1 MTEKAISFNKK
12 IKNIKTINISKIL
25 SKDDEVY
32 DEIEKNEKKLQN
44 LKHKINSFKKGS
56 IKEFVY
62 TNRKV
67 PYIWRIKRNYD
78 NLILGLFLED
88 NNFMKYI
95 GKGAES
101 TNRTIKNNIKNR
113 PKTAFTKR
121 KNLTN
126 TNFQMDK
133 IININNKKN
142 IHKIDKL
149 SSIRSVSRSNTTNL
163 DSINSSKI
171 SKVNNKCKIKLKK
184 IISSED
190 ETEIIFDKLK
200 EKYSIK
206 NKFEELFSSYNADE
220 MTMQLNSNISKNN
233 DEKIYAIKSKIEREK
248 LIKIKKIQ
256 RNIYNNLLLKDK
268 NKTKINSNQPL
279 FKKYKLISNK
289 QIHIDKLKQENK
301 KENNKENKKENK
313 KEIIKNYINDSKIFN
328 LLKSINF
335 YGPYFS
341 YCPTCHDNNINFYK
355 NLDKNEC
362 LNLLNHIK
370 LERSKNLDIED
381 SELKEESKRRGKS
394 SNK

>member
-1 MTEKAISFNKK
+1 MTSKTISFNKK
-12 IKNIKTINISKIL
+12 IKNIKTININKIL
-25 SKDDEVY
+25 SKEDEVY
-32 DEIEKNEKKLQN
+32 DEVEQNQKKLQN
-44 LKHKINSFKKGS
+44 LKSKINTFKKGS

-67 PYIWRIKRNYD
+67 PFIWRIKKNYES
-78 NLILGLFLED
+78 LILGLLLED

-95 GKGAES
+95 GKGPETTS
-101 TNRTIKNNIKNR
+101 RTLKGNSKAR

-126 TNFQMDK
+126 TNFQIDK
-133 IININNKKN
+133 KININNKK
-142 IHKIDKL
+142 ITHKIDRL

-171 SKVNNKCKIKLKK
+171 SKGKCKIKLRK
-184 IISSED
+184 IISPEE

-200 EKYSIK
+200 EKYSITK
-206 NKFEELFSSYNADE
+206 KFEELFSSYNSDE
-220 MTMQLNSNISKNN
+220 MTMQLNSNTSKIS
-233 DEKIYAIKSKIEREK
+233 DEKIYSIKSNIEKEK

-256 RNIYNNLLLKDK
+256 RNIYNNLFKDK
-268 NKTKINSNQPL
+268 NKNKNNDNKPL
-279 FKKYKLISNK
+279 IKKYKLISNTQK
-289 QIHIDKLKQENK
+289 HIDKLKQENK
-301 KENNKENKKENK
+301 KE
-313 KEIIKNYINDSKIFN
+313 IIKNDINDSKIFS

-370 LERSKNLDIED
+370 LERSKKLDIED
-381 SELKEESKRRGKS
+381 SEIKEESKRRGKS
-394 SNK
+394 FNK

>member
-1 MTEKAISFNKK
+1 MTSKTISFNKK
-12 IKNIKTINISKIL
+12 IKNIKTININKIL
-25 SKDDEVY
+25 SKEDEVY
-32 DEIEKNEKKLQN
+32 DEVEQNQKKLQN
-44 LKHKINSFKKGS
+44 LKSKINTFKKGS

-67 PYIWRIKRNYD
+67 PFIWRIKKNYE
-78 NLILGLFLED
+78 NLILGLLLED

-95 GKGAES
+95 GKGPATTS
-101 TNRTIKNNIKNR
+101 RTIKGNSKAR

-126 TNFQMDK
+126 NNFHIDK
-133 IININNKKN
+133 KININNKK
-142 IHKIDKL
+142 ITHKIDRL

-171 SKVNNKCKIKLKK
+171 SKAKSKCKIKLKK
-184 IISSED
+184 IISPEE

-200 EKYSIK
+200 EKYSITK
-206 NKFEELFSSYNADE
+206 KFEELFSSYNSDE
-220 MTMQLNSNISKNN
+220 MTMQLNSNTSKIS
-233 DEKIYAIKSKIEREK
+233 DEKIYSIKSNIEKEK

-256 RNIYNNLLLKDK
+256 RNIYNNLFKDK
-268 NKTKINSNQPL
+268 NKNKNNDNKPL
-279 FKKYKLISNK
+279 IKKYKLISNTQK
-289 QIHIDKLKQENK
+289 NIDKLKQENK
-301 KENNKENKKENK
+301 KE
-313 KEIIKNYINDSKIFN
+313 IIKNNINDSKIFS

-370 LERSKNLDIED
+370 LERSKKLDIED
-381 SELKEESKRRGKS
+381 SEIKEESKRRGKS
-394 SNK
+394 FNK

>member
-1 MTEKAISFNKK
+1 M
-12 IKNIKTINISKIL
+12 NINKIL
-25 SKDDEVY
+25 SKEDEVF
-32 DEIEKNEKKLQN
+32 DEIEQNEKKLQN
-44 LKHKINSFKKGS
+44 LKHKINSFKKDS

-62 TNRKV
+62 TNRRI
-67 PYIWRIKRNYD
+67 PYIWRIKKNYES
-78 NLILGLFLED
+78 LILGLFLED
-88 NNFMKYI
+88 NNLMKYI
-95 GKGAES
+95 GKGAETTS
-101 TNRTIKNNIKNR
+101 RTIKNNGKAR

-126 TNFQMDK
+126 SNLQMDK
-133 IININNKKN
+133 KIIIDKKYM
-142 IHKIDKL
+142 HKIDKL

-163 DSINSSKI
+163 DSINSSKF
-171 SKVNNKCKIKLKK
+171 SKVNNKCKIKLRK

-190 ETEIIFDKLK
+190 ETENLFDKLK

-206 NKFEELFSSYNADE
+206 KKFEELFSSYNADE
-220 MTMQLNSNISKNN
+220 MTMQLNSNTSKNN
-233 DEKIYAIKSKIEREK
+233 DEKIYSIKSKIEKEK

-268 NKTKINSNQPL
+268 NKTKNYDNQRL
-279 FKKYKLISNK
+279 FKKYKLISNTQK
-289 QIHIDKLKQENK
+289 LIDKLKEENTKDNK
-301 KENNKENKKENK
+301 KGNIKENK
-313 KEIIKNYINDSKIFN
+313 KEIIKNSINDSKIFT

-370 LERSKNLDIED
+370 LERSKKLDIED
-381 SELKEESKRRGKS
+381 SELKKESKRRGKS

>member
-1 MTEKAISFNKK
+1 MTERTISFNKK
-12 IKNIKTINISKIL
+12 IKNIKTININKIL
-25 SKDDEVY
+25 SKEDEVY

-67 PYIWRIKRNYD
+67 PYIWRIKKNYE

-95 GKGAES
+95 GKGGS
-101 TNRTIKNNIKNR
+101 TTSRTIKSNAKTR

-133 IININNKKN
+133 NINISNKN
-142 IHKIDKL
+142 SIHKIDKL

-163 DSINSSKI
+163 DSINSSNI
-171 SKVNNKCKIKLKK
+171 SKVKNKCKIKLKK
-184 IISSED
+184 VISPEE

-200 EKYSIK
+200 EKYNIK
-206 NKFEELFSSYNADE
+206 KKFEELFSSYNIDE
-220 MTMQLNSNISKNN
+220 MTMQLNSNTSKNK
-233 DEKIYAIKSKIEREK
+233 DEKIYSIKSSIEKEK
-248 LIKIKKIQ
+248 FIKIKKIQ

-279 FKKYKLISNK
+279 FKKYKLISNTQK
-289 QIHIDKLKQENK
+289 HIDKLKQENK
-301 KENNKENKKENK
+301 KENK
-313 KEIIKNYINDSKIFN
+313 KEIIENDINDSKIFT

-362 LNLLNHIK
+362 LNLLNLIK
-370 LERSKNLDIED
+370 MERSKKLDIED

-394 SNK
+394 FNK

>member
-12 IKNIKTINISKIL
+12 IKNIKTININRIL
-25 SKDDEVY
+25 SKEDEVY
-32 DEIEKNEKKLQN
+32 DEIEQNEKKLQN

-67 PYIWRIKRNYD
+67 PYIWRIKKNYE
-78 NLILGLFLED
+78 NLILGLLLED

-95 GKGAES
+95 GKGAATTS
-101 TNRTIKNNIKNR
+101 RTIKNNTKTR

-126 TNFQMDK
+126 NNLQM
-133 IININNKKN
+133 NKKINLKN
-142 IHKIDKL
+142 IYKVDKL

-171 SKVNNKCKIKLKK
+171 SKGNNKCKIKLKK
-184 IISSED
+184 IISPED
-190 ETEIIFDKLK
+190 ETEILFDKLE

-220 MTMQLNSNISKNN
+220 MTMQLNSNTTKNN
-233 DEKIYAIKSKIEREK
+233 NEKIYSIKRNIEKEK

-268 NKTKINSNQPL
+268 NKTKINSNQLL
-279 FKKYKLISNK
+279 FKKYKLISNTQK
-289 QIHIDKLKQENK
+289 HIDKLKQENK
-301 KENNKENKKENK
+301 KENK
-313 KEIIKNYINDSKIFN
+313 KEIIKNDINNSKIFS

-370 LERSKNLDIED
+370 LERSKKLDIED
-381 SELKEESKRRGKS
+381 SEIKEESKRRGKS
-394 SNK
+394 FNK